1 MSLCLAGI
9 CKSGSAIALVFDER
23 LSTNESLADVLTK
36 GARIAPLWALL
47 FAGDNIRSVHSVYDR
62 LRRRLVH
69 QKALSVATVQD
80 EILKAQSQVFL
91 EEIAPRLLPVGVTL
105 QEFKRNPSSV
115 PNHEQIAA
123 DMAFAR
129 RGYDFLL
136 AGFDD
141 RGLAHVVELPA
152 DAEAVH
158 CRWGYGELGSG
169 YKMAAHY
176 LKFCKYS
183 RDLSAREA
191 AFHLCAAKFFSES
204 GSVGPTT
211 QIRLLAKDGTRT
223 TMRSAPVRQLWQRE
237 GRPRVPEKLLSKMPK
252 FEIATSSGMRVV
264 RLVRK
269 RRSQSST
276 GDR

>member
-23 LSTNESLADVLTK
+23 LSTSESVADVVTK

-62 LRRRLVH
+62 LKRRLVH

-80 EILKAQSQVFL
+80 EILKAQNQVFL
-91 EEIAPRLLPVGVTL
+91 EEIAPRFLPVDVTF

-123 DMAFAR
+123 DMAFAQ

-152 DAEAVH
+152 DGEAVH

-176 LKFCKYS
+176 LKFCKVLARSVCARS
-183 RDLSAREA
+183 RIPLVRGEVFFREW
-191 AFHLCAAKFFSES
+191 L
-204 GSVGPTT
+204 
-211 QIRLLAKDGTRT
+211 
-223 TMRSAPVRQLWQRE
+223 RSADDTDPVAGEERHTLNDALRASPAAVAARGATARAGE
-237 GRPRVPEKLLSKMPK
+237 AVVEDA
-252 FEIATSSGMRVV
+252 EI
-264 RLVRK
+264 
-269 RRSQSST
+269 
-276 GDR
+276 